1 MEYEVRF
8 YFSKSEKEN
17 IINKLNNIK
26 DLKCGGTFYENTTQ
40 YNSSD
45 SNNDFYSRRKRSNIS
60 MF

>member
-26 DLKCGGTFYENTTQ
+26 DLNIDFVRLEVNSYEN
-40 YNSSD
+40 
-45 SNNDFYSRRKRSNIS
+45 
-60 MF
+60 